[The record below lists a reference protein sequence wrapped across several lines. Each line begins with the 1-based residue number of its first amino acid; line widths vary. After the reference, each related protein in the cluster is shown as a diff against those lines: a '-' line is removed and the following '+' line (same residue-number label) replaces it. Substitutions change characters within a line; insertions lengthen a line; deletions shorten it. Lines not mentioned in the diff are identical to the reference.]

1 MNALTGGANYGN
13 YDAHFVPVRGQ
24 GSFFTPCMPEQKP
37 KYTEVVV
44 FESSSCL
51 PRYLVELQSNSPQK
65 NKLLSPQFQIP
76 LDKAALNKTQNK
88 GTQPCLSS
96 SDFNFVNNQILCVIS
111 RLKELSIKGSKAY
124 TKPIYEG
131 RAVLLLAEIQ
141 MIHNHLKSAFSH
153 SKNLIDH
160 FPQAKQAQIIAF
172 YRLIGKLLDLVNR
185 FSIFIEKLPETSRF
199 QKHLSKIR
207 QYKSNFTKYDKDL
220 SDIKVSISQTLF
232 ELGFDKIL
240 SEISLKKEVQDPAKV
255 MEEDE
260 KKLSLPS
267 SISAR
272 KNISLNRIG
281 TKKKPA

>member
-1 MNALTGGANYGN
+1 M
-13 YDAHFVPVRGQ
+13 
-24 GSFFTPCMPEQKP
+24 
-37 KYTEVVV
+37 
-44 FESSSCL
+44 
-51 PRYLVELQSNSPQK
+51 
-65 NKLLSPQFQIP
+65 
-76 LDKAALNKTQNK
+76 
-88 GTQPCLSS
+88 
-96 SDFNFVNNQILCVIS
+96 
-111 RLKELSIKGSKAY
+111 LSIKGSKAY
-124 TKPIYEG
+124 TERIYEG

-160 FPQAKQAQIIAF
+160 FPQAKQAQMIAF

-260 KKLSLPS
+260 KKLYATFQH
-267 SISAR
+267 IS
-272 KNISLNRIG
+272 
-281 TKKKPA
+281 TKKYFIKSDRDKEEAGIDKKEHEKIVQQQIASLKECINLEEKPDRGKRLDS